1 MNRILWEIK
10 NFYYNIKR
18 IIEWIPVLW
27 NNYDFDYRYA
37 IDIFIFKLNKIADL
51 LDSNK
56 SYTENA
62 SQKAK
67 RIRLAIKLLERG
79 LDDYYHE
86 EAMLKVTELYG
97 EKEMI
102 TKPIDDKPGT
112 FSIDFVWAKDLTPE
126 EIEEADKFYSK
137 MIKEGY
143 AKDDRA
149 IKLAWRIIEQDIRGW
164 WD

>member
-27 NNYDFDYRYA
+27 NNYDFDYMYA
-37 IDIFIFKLNKIADL
+37 IDVFIFKLNKIADL

-56 SYTENA
+56 SYTENG

-67 RIRLAIKLLERG
+67 RIRLAIKLLNRG
-79 LDDYYHE
+79 LDEYYHE
-86 EAMLKVTELYG
+86 EAMSKVTELYG
-97 EKEMI
+97 EKVLV
-102 TKPIDDKPGT
+102 TKPTGNKSGT
-112 FSIDFVWAKDLTPE
+112 FSIDFVWAKDLTLE
-126 EIEEADKFYSK
+126 EQEEADKFYTK

-143 AKDDRA
+143 KKDDKA
-149 IKLAWRIIEQDIRGW
+149 IKLAWKIIAQDIRGW

>member
-1 MNRILWEIK
+1 MRQFFWRFK
-10 NFYYNIKR
+10 NIYRNIKR
-18 IIEWIPVLW
+18 IIRWIPVLW

-37 IDIFIFKLNKIADL
+37 IDVFIFKLNELADYM
-51 LDSNK
+51 DSEY
-56 SYTENA
+56 SCTLRAPE
-62 SQKAK
+62 KAK

-79 LDDYYHE
+79 LDEYYHE

-112 FSIDFVWAKDLTPE
+112 FSIDFVWVKDLTPE
-126 EIEEADKFYSK
+126 EMKEADKFYSK

-143 AKDDRA
+143 AKDARA
-149 IKLAWRIIEQDIRGW
+149 MKLAWRIIEQDIRGW

>member
-67 RIRLAIKLLERG
+67 RIRLAIKLLNRG

-112 FSIDFVWAKDLTPE
+112 FSIDFVWVKDLTPE
-126 EIEEADKFYSK
+126 EMEEADKFYSK